1 MFSLDHPFFLSRGM
15 ICPLTILRLF
25 SRCGQ
30 SEQSHFYENFYL
42 KFPSKIHKNT
52 NKIPEK
58 TTHRSKCLK
67 NSKALRKMII
77 WRDSGSKDRSGR
89 EYKVRI
95 CRNFQKF
102 LAELKN
108 YYRFV
113 LCNADIWVWQ
123 SVFPLACAFIICK
136 LRKIKLLQK
145 LVVAFDQMQWWTLA
159 TCDVVL

>member
-1 MFSLDHPFFLSRGM
+1 MWRKSFGNAQSKDGFCGILTFFVLLGSSLFLSRGM

-89 EYKVRI
+89 ENKVRI

-113 LCNADIWVWQ
+113 RSISARFWLNWSW
-123 SVFPLACAFIICK
+123 FG
-136 LRKIKLLQK
+136 
-145 LVVAFDQMQWWTLA
+145 
-159 TCDVVL
+159 

>member
-89 EYKVRI
+89 ENKVRI
-95 CRNFQKF
+95 CRNFQK
-102 LAELKN
+102 
-108 YYRFV
+108 
-113 LCNADIWVWQ
+113 
-123 SVFPLACAFIICK
+123 
-136 LRKIKLLQK
+136 KISWTEKLLPCRSFNFGSLLVK
-145 LVVAFDQMQWWTLA
+145 LVLIWLIGLNRISNVF
-159 TCDVVL
+159 

>member
-1 MFSLDHPFFLSRGM
+1 MSGKLVTKLVYDPLKYPSSKISERNLILAQLKRIGCSANDYSDKCDVKVLVMLNRKMVFVVFQPFLFSLAHPFFLSRGM

-77 WRDSGSKDRSGR
+77 
-89 EYKVRI
+89 
-95 CRNFQKF
+95 
-102 LAELKN
+102 
-108 YYRFV
+108 
-113 LCNADIWVWQ
+113 
-123 SVFPLACAFIICK
+123 
-136 LRKIKLLQK
+136 
-145 LVVAFDQMQWWTLA
+145 
-159 TCDVVL
+159 

>member
-1 MFSLDHPFFLSRGM
+1 MWRKSFGNAQSKDGFCGILTFFVLLGSSLFLSRGM

-30 SEQSHFYENFYL
+30 SEQSHFYENFNL

-58 TTHRSKCLK
+58 TTHWSTCLK

-77 WRDSGSKDRSGR
+77 WKDSGSRDRSGR
-89 EYKVRI
+89 ENKVRI

-108 YYRFV
+108 YYR
-113 LCNADIWVWQ
+113 
-123 SVFPLACAFIICK
+123 
-136 LRKIKLLQK
+136 
-145 LVVAFDQMQWWTLA
+145 VVRSISARFWLNWSWFG
-159 TCDVVL
+159 